1 MRGSVSEKIYESLR
15 ASQPGTLVFSTD
27 FLDFGSNSAINMALS
42 RLAKEGYVQ
51 RFAKGVYFTPKTDP
65 LLGPVYPSFE
75 DVAKAIA
82 GKEQIK
88 IRPTGAYALNKLG
101 LSTQVPMKVVYLT
114 NGHPR
119 NFKIGPKGSIRFK
132 QTTPKVMAV
141 KNDLVFLAIQ
151 ALQELGKDGVTAEV
165 IARLT
170 EVLRRV
176 DVKQLRDDAKLAPI
190 WIGQILY
197 SIANKIAQP
206 SLTSP
211 SPTIPHS

>member
-1 MRGSVSEKIYESLR
+1 MRGSISDKIYESLR
-15 ASQPGTLVFSTD
+15 KLQPGTLVFPAD
-27 FLDFGSNSAINMALS
+27 FLELGSNTAVNMALS
-42 RLAKEGYVQ
+42 RLASEGYVQ

-65 LLGPVYPSFE
+65 LLGPIHPSLE

-82 GKEQIK
+82 EKEQIK

-119 NFKIGPKGSIRFK
+119 NFKIGKGSITFR

-141 KNDLVFLAIQ
+141 ENDMVFLAIQ
-151 ALQELGKDGVTAEV
+151 ALQELGKDGVTEEV
-165 IARLT
+165 IIRLT
-170 EVLRRV
+170 EVLKRV
-176 DVKQLRDDAKLAPI
+176 DIQQLKDDAKLAPV

-197 SIANKIAQP
+197 LIANKIAYNG
-206 SLTSP
+206 
-211 SPTIPHS
+211 